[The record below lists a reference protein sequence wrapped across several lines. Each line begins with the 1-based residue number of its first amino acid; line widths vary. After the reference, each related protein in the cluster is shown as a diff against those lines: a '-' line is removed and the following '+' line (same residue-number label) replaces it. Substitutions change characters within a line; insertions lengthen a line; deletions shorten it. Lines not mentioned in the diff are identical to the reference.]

1 MEWKSPEIK
10 EENVYK
16 IPERWLHIHYYE
28 ALNILFRFENSLRVF
43 VYSIMKNEHFDEWKT
58 VTFSIDGE
66 SKSIKNLASKRLTQ
80 AQNFGYL
87 GYDIKCPIMHLTSGE
102 LVELITSEAYWPK
115 FNSYFK
121 GNRDIIKNKL
131 LEIGNIRNSLAHFR
145 PIKTDDIEVIKQ
157 NSRQTLM
164 EVERCLSS
172 LFNLTQKVPTNTDE
186 DWYKNISTI
195 GNDYVITNPLY
206 SNDEKWVNL
215 QLIFKIKT
223 LNREKWGSNHFTYN
237 LIRFI
242 TPNIIN
248 AFPDIAKY
256 STYVS
261 EYMSNSML
269 DSDYNLHLNKYIN
282 LVFKKNVLQT
292 KYNEISNDLK
302 KITSIVAEEVE
313 LLVNDNLARGRIL
326 DTVNCSSWWT
336 QKEDNKGEWN
346 HSNESLKCP
355 YEPDHPDEYWGNILY
370 IGKDIVS
377 GARIYPWM
385 SSDISKFDWSF

>member
-43 VYSIMKNEHFDEWKT
+43 VYSIMKNEHFYEWKT

-102 LVELITSEAYWPK
+102 LVELITSDAYWPK
-115 FNSYFK
+115 FNPYFK
-121 GNRDIIKNKL
+121 GNREIIKNKL

-164 EVERCLSS
+164 EVERCLNS
-172 LFNLTQKVPTNTDE
+172 LFNQTQRVPTNTDE
-186 DWYKNISTI
+186 NWYKKISTI
-195 GNDYVITNPLY
+195 GNDYVNTNLLY
-206 SNDEKWVNL
+206 SKDEKWVNI
-215 QLIFKIKT
+215 QLIFKVKT
-223 LNREKWGSNHFTYN
+223 LNRDNWGSSHFSYN
-237 LIRFI
+237 LIRFV
-242 TPNIIN
+242 TPHIISV
-248 AFPDIAKY
+248 FPVIAKHV
-256 STYVS
+256 TYVS
-261 EYMSNSML
+261 EYINYPTL
-269 DSDYNLHLNKYIN
+269 DKDYNLQIHKYVN
-282 LVFKKNVLQT
+282 LVFKKNVLQQVCDDVSDNI
-292 KYNEISNDLK
+292 KN
-302 KITSIVAEEVE
+302 ITLMVAEEVE

-326 DTVNCSSWWT
+326 DTVNCTAWWT
-336 QKEDNKGEWN
+336 HKEDNKGEWTHN
-346 HSNESLKCP
+346 YEALKCP
-355 YEPDHPDEYWGNILY
+355 YEPDHPDEYWGHIIF
-370 IGKDIVS
+370 IGNDIVS

-385 SSDISKFDWSF
+385 PSDISKFDWSF